1 MGSGFKTFTAG
12 SVLTASDVQNYLQD
26 QAVMVFGGT
35 AARSSAIGT
44 ANFEEGMLTYLTD
57 VDKLQV
63 YTGSSFQD
71 VYPPA
76 ATSQGM
82 TLINTT
88 SFSAVSSVSFPNN
101 IFTTTYDDY
110 KIIVKIESSS
120 TNGFLAFRLR
130 ASGTDATGA
139 DYNYAGAG
147 FHSNGATLTAAS
159 ETATS
164 SFFAYYSTLST
175 MTKSM
180 SEITVFNPKLAQFT
194 NLISSTSG
202 GVDISSTGRLVSLP
216 VAGLHK
222 LSTAYDS
229 ISLIASAGNITGSMS
244 VFGVAK

>member
-76 ATSQGM
+76 ATSQGL

-88 SFSAVSSVSFPNN
+88 SFSAVSSISLPANSFSA
-101 IFTTTYDDY
+101 TYENYRVLLRLTSISADQSIY
-110 KIIVKIESSS
+110 VKM
-120 TNGFLAFRLR
+120 R
-130 ASGTDATGA
+130 ASGTD
-139 DYNYAGAG
+139 N
-147 FHSNGATLTAAS
+147 
-159 ETATS
+159 
-164 SFFAYYSTLST
+164 
-175 MTKSM
+175 
-180 SEITVFNPKLAQFT
+180 
-194 NLISSTSG
+194 
-202 GVDISSTGRLVSLP
+202 
-216 VAGLHK
+216 
-222 LSTAYDS
+222 STAYYYIGYGASGTSTVYTSGASAQTTGHFIGNTDGLTNSSYYGWDMHFFDPFAAKPTPLIANYVGTTTGGLLYGMTTTAWHDVSASYDS
-229 ISLIASAGNITGSMS
+229 INIIASAGNFTGSIS
-244 VFGVAK
+244 CYGFSK